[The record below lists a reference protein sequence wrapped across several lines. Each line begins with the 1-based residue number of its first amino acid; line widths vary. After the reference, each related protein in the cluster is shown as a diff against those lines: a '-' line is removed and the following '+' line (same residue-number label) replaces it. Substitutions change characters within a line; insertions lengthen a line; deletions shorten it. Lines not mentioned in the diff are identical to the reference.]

1 MGGCVVPT
9 CNHRT
14 DGKFKLR
21 NITFHRF
28 PKDPKR
34 RTLWINSLNLDVS
47 KVSLHTFICSKHFKK
62 EDIDTSSLANVR
74 IRPNALPIEHV
85 NNEIVTSS
93 DFQKE
98 SDAKMV
104 KEITNVDEITITHV
118 RSETNPTSLEVN
130 LPLTQEKETMV
141 DFEFIYN
148 SPEKTRLRNRIKYL
162 THEYQTKIRKL
173 HQSLRRKS
181 NYIETLTSALD
192 ELKKER
198 LLNDEQVEILLI
210 LL

>member
-34 RTLWINSLNLDVS
+34 RTLWINSLNLD
-47 KVSLHTFICSKHFKK
+47 
-62 EDIDTSSLANVR
+62 
-74 IRPNALPIEHV
+74 EHV

-130 LPLTQEKETMV
+130 LPLTQEKETM
-141 DFEFIYN
+141 
-148 SPEKTRLRNRIKYL
+148 
-162 THEYQTKIRKL
+162 TKIRKL

-198 LLNDEQVEILLI
+198 LLNNEQVEILLI

>member
-28 PKDPKR
+28 PKDPKI

-104 KEITNVDEITITHV
+104 KEITNVDEITMTHV
-118 RSETNPTSLEVN
+118 RNETNPTSLEVN

-141 DFEFIYN
+141 DFEFIQ
-148 SPEKTRLRNRIKYL
+148 PLTQEKETMVDFEFIQPL
-162 THEYQTKIRKL
+162 TQEKETMTKIRKL

-181 NYIETLTSALD
+181 NYIETLTSA
-192 ELKKER
+192 
-198 LLNDEQVEILLI
+198 
-210 LL
+210 

>member
-34 RTLWINSLNLDVS
+34 RTLWINSLNLD
-47 KVSLHTFICSKHFKK
+47 
-62 EDIDTSSLANVR
+62 
-74 IRPNALPIEHV
+74 EHV

>member
-34 RTLWINSLNLDVS
+34 RTLWINSLNLD
-47 KVSLHTFICSKHFKK
+47 
-62 EDIDTSSLANVR
+62 
-74 IRPNALPIEHV
+74 EHV

-130 LPLTQEKETMV
+130 LPLTQEKETM
-141 DFEFIYN
+141 
-148 SPEKTRLRNRIKYL
+148 
-162 THEYQTKIRKL
+162 TKIRKL

-198 LLNDEQVEILLI
+198 LLNDEQVEILQNLGEPVTQI
-210 LL
+210 IKRQLNRKLNLSVDNMSLH